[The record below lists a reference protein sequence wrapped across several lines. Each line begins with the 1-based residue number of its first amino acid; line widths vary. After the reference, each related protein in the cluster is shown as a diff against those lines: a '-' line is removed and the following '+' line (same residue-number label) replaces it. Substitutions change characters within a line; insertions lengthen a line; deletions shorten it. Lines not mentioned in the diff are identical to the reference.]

1 MALLTILE
9 FPDPRLRTKAADV
22 DPADLATPAF
32 QTLIDDM
39 FESMYDAPG
48 IGLAASQVNVHKRF
62 MVIDVTDD
70 HSRPLVFVNPR
81 ITARDGEQVYQEGCL
96 SVPGIYADVT
106 RSNTITVEAL
116 DRHGQPFTLEADG
129 LLAVCIQHEMD
140 HLDGKLFVDYLSPLK
155 REMVRK
161 KLLKAKRAAAA

>member
-48 IGLAASQVNVHKRF
+48 IGLAAK
-62 MVIDVTDD
+62 I
-70 HSRPLVFVNPR
+70 
-81 ITARDGEQVYQEGCL
+81 G
-96 SVPGIYADVT
+96 
-106 RSNTITVEAL
+106 
-116 DRHGQPFTLEADG
+116 
-129 LLAVCIQHEMD
+129 
-140 HLDGKLFVDYLSPLK
+140 
-155 REMVRK
+155 
-161 KLLKAKRAAAA
+161 RAHV